1 MGDLFSN
8 ALKFG
13 QVFLLVGSINGQE
26 QVIDIATNKEDAIQ
40 KSKRLTEQGKK
51 IERVLYTKTSEIA
64 LGANWLT
71 I

>member
-40 KSKRLTEQGKK
+40 KSKHLTEQGKK